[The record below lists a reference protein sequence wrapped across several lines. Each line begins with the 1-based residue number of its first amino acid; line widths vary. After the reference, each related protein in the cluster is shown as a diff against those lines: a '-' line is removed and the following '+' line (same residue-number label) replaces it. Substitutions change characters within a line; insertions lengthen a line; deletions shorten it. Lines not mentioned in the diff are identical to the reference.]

1 MPTASQQQQQQQFHN
16 YYHHSSDRLSLSHTH
31 TCFVHCYLVGC
42 LNQGKKAGALNK
54 TRPTTVRLQQ
64 KGASWASQIANGAVR
79 RKDLERAAKAKYTAL
94 AKSTGRKVVGVV
106 RKPKRLRRRRA
117 FA

>member
-1 MPTASQQQQQQQFHN
+1 M
-16 YYHHSSDRLSLSHTH
+16 
-31 TCFVHCYLVGC
+31 
-42 LNQGKKAGALNK
+42 NK